1 MATWTAHATVG
12 AHPEEVLAVLTDPA
26 AIEQWAPIP
35 FDVDALDGPRL
46 TAGSRAR
53 VSGCLAGKRL
63 GFDVAVHHADD
74 EGLEL
79 VASGPV
85 DIDVIYDLLPA
96 EGGTGVHAS
105 ISVRGCGFTGRLLA
119 KATEAL
125 LAGGALHHAI
135 ARIARAV
142 ETTAT
147 TRPAVAA

>member
-12 AHPEEVLAVLTDPA
+12 AEPDEVLAVLTDPA
-26 AIEQWAPIP
+26 AIERWAPIP
-35 FDVDALDGPRL
+35 FYVDGLDTPRL

-53 VSGCLAGKRL
+53 VSGCLAGRRL
-63 GFDVAVHHADD
+63 GFDVAVRHADD

-79 VASGPV
+79 QASGPV
-85 DIDVIYDLLPA
+85 DIDVVYDLLPA

-105 ISVRGCGFTGRLLA
+105 ISVRGCGLTGRLLA

-135 ARIARAV
+135 ARIASAV
-142 ETTAT
+142 ESTTTA
-147 TRPAVAA
+147 ALAA